1 MESDRDLIVMAALE
15 RRKVR
20 KSAGKQSMDRSTNSN
35 NLRTNTIAA
44 LENGKG
50 NYFHQTLLMSISVGL
65 LTVSL
70 SLAKTGRDAL
80 FFHDQ
85 GLLQLPM
92 AYMGIGMSSLP
103 AAFLFV
109 RAMKLWGA
117 RSARVGIMILAS
129 VVLAGFV
136 PFLNHANHAV
146 LMSNFVFV
154 PTILGL
160 LFASTW
166 LLVSDLFEHAPET
179 VAARSFSRIGASSL
193 AGGMV
198 GGFVSKALAPQLD
211 PEWLLLL
218 AALVVLVV
226 VGLILK
232 AHREFRPPVP
242 TIATKPNT
250 KVKSLSVFSNRYFR
264 ILALLSMF
272 GGLAGLLIEFQF
284 YAAASSLGNDLRGN
298 TNFFANFYTLVY
310 LSSLV
315 IEIFLTPKIQAKF
328 GVSGGLVILPV
339 ALLGGSAF
347 ALAAATSLSRS
358 VLKVTE
364 GSLKASIHRPLW
376 EQAFIP
382 LKSSERSIG
391 KILVDG
397 IAPRI
402 AEGIGAMMLVLWAMR
417 FDSAD
422 KNIDLS
428 NVFHDTRW
436 TIWVILIS
444 VVVWLFLIQ
453 KLYREMGH
461 LGFLQ
466 GSETDCV
473 RFPDQCPTTTEL
485 GKWIA

>member
-1 MESDRDLIVMAALE
+1 MGRLS
-15 RRKVR
+15 
-20 KSAGKQSMDRSTNSN
+20 NSN

-44 LENGKG
+44 LEDGKG
-50 NYFHQTLLMSISVGL
+50 NYFRQTLLTSISVGL

-109 RAMKLWGA
+109 RAMEIWGV
-117 RSARVGIMILAS
+117 RSARVGIMIFAA

-136 PFLNHANHAV
+136 PLLNQASYAV
-146 LMSNFVFV
+146 LMTTFVFI
-154 PTILGL
+154 PTIFGL

-166 LLVSDLFEHAPET
+166 LLVSELFEHAPTT
-179 VAARSFSRIGASSL
+179 VAASSFSRIGASSL
-193 AGGMV
+193 AGGMG
-198 GGFVSKALAPQLD
+198 GGFISKALAPHLD

-218 AALVVLVV
+218 AALVILVV
-226 VGLILK
+226 VGLIFK
-232 AHREFRPPVP
+232 AHREYRPPVP
-242 TIATKPNT
+242 TIVAKENT

-264 ILALLSMF
+264 ILSLLSMF
-272 GGLAGLLIEFQF
+272 GGLAGLFIEFQF

-328 GVSGGLVILPV
+328 GVSGGLAILPI

-347 ALAAATSLSRS
+347 AVAAASALSRS

-364 GSLKASIHRPLW
+364 GSIKASIHRPLW

-391 KILVDG
+391 KMLVDG

-402 AEGIGAMMLVLWAMR
+402 AEGIGAIMLFLWAMR
-417 FDSAD
+417 FDAPTE
-422 KNIDLS
+422 KIDFTS
-428 NVFHDTRW
+428 VFRETHW
-436 TIWVILIS
+436 MSWVILLS
-444 VVVWLFLIQ
+444 VVVWLFLVRRLHQ
-453 KLYREMGH
+453 AMRNLDVGQDNG
-461 LGFLQ
+461 L
-466 GSETDCV
+466 DCV

-485 GKWIA
+485 GKGIA

>member
-20 KSAGKQSMDRSTNSN
+20 KSAGKPPMDRLTNSN
-35 NLRTNTIAA
+35 NLRTNTIAPF
-44 LENGKG
+44 ENGKG
-50 NYFHQTLLMSISVGL
+50 NHFRQTLLMSISVGL

-92 AYMGIGMSSLP
+92 VYMGIGMSSLP

-109 RAMKLWGA
+109 RAMKKWGA
-117 RSARVGIMILAS
+117 RSARVGIMIFAA

-136 PFLNHANHAV
+136 PLLNQASYVV
-146 LMSNFVFV
+146 LMTTFVFI
-154 PTILGL
+154 PTIFGL

-166 LLVSDLFEHAPET
+166 LLVSQLFEQAPTT

-198 GGFVSKALAPQLD
+198 GGFISKGLAPHLN
-211 PEWLLLL
+211 PEWLILL
-218 AALVVLVV
+218 AALGILVA
-226 VGLILK
+226 VGTVIK
-232 AHREFRPPVP
+232 THGEFCPLVSANITRLNKRV
-242 TIATKPNT
+242 TI
-250 KVKSLSVFSNRYFR
+250 SGVFSNRYFR
-264 ILALLSMF
+264 ILLLISMA
-272 GGLAGLLIEFQF
+272 GSLAGLFIEFQF
-284 YAAASSLGNDLRGN
+284 YAAASSLANDLRGN

-315 IEIFLTPKIQAKF
+315 VELFVTPKIQEKL
-328 GVSGGLVILPV
+328 GLTGGLVILPI

-347 ALAAATSLSRS
+347 TVVAATTLSRS

-364 GSLKASIHRPLW
+364 GGLKASIHRPLW

-382 LKSSERSIG
+382 IQSTERSVG
-391 KILVDG
+391 KMLVDG

-402 AEGIGAMMLVLWAMR
+402 AEGIGAMILFLWVMR
-417 FDSAD
+417 LDVSNG
-422 KNIDLS
+422 NIEIAS
-428 NVFHDTRW
+428 VFPESRW
-436 TIWVILIS
+436 MAWIILFAVIA
-444 VVVWLFLIQ
+444 WLFLVRRLHQ
-453 KLYREMGH
+453 EMQNLDVGQNN
-461 LGFLQ
+461 GI
-466 GSETDCV
+466 DCV

-485 GKWIA
+485 GRGIA